1 MRWQWWLSTIVIGVI
16 ASAMIAKVLLA
27 RQGILTTNDGRMLS
41 GDIQNAPDGD
51 SVSITL
57 HGATLTVPRSTVA
70 SINYPADAQA
80 DFRQRMGAL
89 DANDITGRIE
99 LARYELAARQYDL
112 ATQAAT
118 DAQKLDPHN
127 PDIAILLD
135 TISSQQALDAKAVQS
150 LPTTAPSSAASS
162 GSSQYLTIDDVDTI
176 RRCELRPA
184 DNVRVQFFNNVRRRF
199 VATQGNA
206 AAFYAEPVA
215 QQALDILQSGD
226 PKLMK
231 DVRIASDP
239 TPLLEFRTQ
248 VQPRILAGC
257 AAAGCHNS
265 SGAGDFALFTDAR
278 EVLPAYTNLYILEK
292 TGRKVEGGDTFGG
305 GAVFR
310 PMIDR
315 LRPESSLL
323 LQFGLPRSV
332 ASTPHPEVSGYN
344 PMFSGVSDP
353 KYLMI
358 LQWITSLT
366 PIAPDYGIK
375 FQIPTGKAAA
385 TQGS

>member
-99 LARYELAARQYDL
+99 LARYELTAKQYDL

-118 DAQKLDPHN
+118 DAQRLDPHN